1 LPRSAISAP
10 FQAPPLPNHFISRSE
25 VTPQLKTAL
34 VGHTDAA
41 VGTLMVTAIH
51 GSAGIGKSTLA
62 AALAHDPEVRDR
74 FPGGILWVPLGQE
87 PNLLPLLIGWLQAQG
102 YYEPYSTVKSAADK
116 LSSLFQGSDAPLR
129 DKAALLII
137 DDAWDAAD
145 AKHFMVG
152 HPCRVLM
159 TTRRV
164 DVAEEVGAEV
174 FDLDVMTPEQALAL
188 LSLRLG
194 RSLDKA
200 EEEKALL
207 VANEVGYL
215 PMALEQ
221 VAVRI
226 ARGVDWDSLW
236 KGLT

>member
-1 LPRSAISAP
+1 MKVEASGGSHIHHVLQQNINLARLPTSAP
-10 FQAPPLPNHFISRSE
+10 FQAPPVPNHFVSRPE
-25 VTPQLKTAL
+25 LAEDLKTAL
-34 VGHTDAA
+34 LGETDAA
-41 VGTLMVTAIH
+41 DGTLKVSAIH
-51 GSAGIGKSTLA
+51 GSPGIGKSTLA
-62 AALAHDPEVRDR
+62 AALAHDLEVRDQ

-200 EEEKALL
+200 E
-207 VANEVGYL
+207 
-215 PMALEQ
+215 
-221 VAVRI
+221 
-226 ARGVDWDSLW
+226 
-236 KGLT
+236 